1 MSMAHYIA
9 IERVTG
15 RVYGDTARFGQA
27 GDVASPDAAVLL
39 FDRHHGRAPRGFGHV
54 GPTSTAASYDVY
66 EIRSSGSHVPT
77 ASEAG
82 AQALVRDHGSWV
94 VALVSYNS

>member
-1 MSMAHYIA
+1 MARFIA

-15 RVYGDTARFGQA
+15 RVYGDTARFGEV
-27 GDVASPDAAVLL
+27 GNVTSPDAAVLL
-39 FDRHHGRAPRGFGHV
+39 FDRHCGRAPRGFGHV

-66 EIRSSGSHVPT
+66 EIKPSGPSHPT
-77 ASEAG
+77 TSEAE
-82 AQALVRDHGSWV
+82 AQALVQEYGTWA

>member
-1 MSMAHYIA
+1 MAHDPA
-9 IERVTG
+9 IERFTG

-27 GDVASPDAAVLL
+27 GNVASPDAAVFLY
-39 FDRHHGRAPRGFGHV
+39 DCRHGRAPRGFGHV

-66 EIRSSGSHVPT
+66 EIRSSNSHVPT

-82 AQALVRDHGSWV
+82 AQALVKDHGSWV
-94 VALVSYNS
+94 VALVSHNS

>member
-1 MSMAHYIA
+1 MAHYIA
-9 IERVTG
+9 IARVSG
-15 RVYGDTARFGQA
+15 RVYGDTARFGEA
-27 GDVASPDAAVLL
+27 GNVASPDDAVFL

-66 EIRSSGSHVPT
+66 EIRPSGSHAPT
-77 ASEAG
+77 ASDAG
-82 AQALVRDHGSWV
+82 AQALVKDHGSWV